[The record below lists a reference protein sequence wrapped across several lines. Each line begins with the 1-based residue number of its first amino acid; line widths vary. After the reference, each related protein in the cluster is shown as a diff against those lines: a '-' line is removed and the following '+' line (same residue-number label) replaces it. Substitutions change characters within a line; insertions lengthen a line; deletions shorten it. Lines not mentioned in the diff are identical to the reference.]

1 VARQRRN
8 DAEFS
13 LVAMLAQLEQGGS
26 NRRDFDRRI
35 LKLRLPGATV
45 SEGSVVVLVHDLSL
59 TGLLIETSAD
69 LSVGS
74 DFAIDLPESGLR
86 HARVM
91 WNSGQYFGCQFHE
104 PISRGGISAALLR
117 NPVFPELEP
126 SYMLGT
132 EPADGEEDK
141 LPLRTRL
148 WIMIALSLALWTLV
162 LMVFAVI

>member
-1 VARQRRN
+1 
-8 DAEFS
+8 
-13 LVAMLAQLEQGGS
+13 MLAQLERGGS

-35 LKLRLPGATV
+35 LRLRVPGATM

-74 DFAIDLPESGLR
+74 DFAIDLPETGLR
-86 HARVM
+86 STRIM

-104 PISRGGISAALLR
+104 PISRGGMSAALLR
-117 NPVFPELEP
+117 NPVRPEPESSHTLDA
-126 SYMLGT
+126 
-132 EPADGEEDK
+132 EPADGEADK

-148 WIMIALSLALWTLV
+148 WIMIALALASWSLV
-162 LMVFAVI
+162 LLVFALI